1 MNGRRFKDKP
11 EVRLRAFRAIDDPK
25 SCERFVQGH
34 AQVLSNI
41 GITKL
46 TSSNN
51 KWVTNEAAFVMIV
64 ESLNGDKIYGGV
76 RLHVAGGNEPLPIE
90 QATGH
95 LDPEVFELVGEYARY
110 GTGEL
115 CGLWNSREIAGY
127 GVGSIFLSR
136 VCVAITTQVGL
147 QSLFALCA
155 PYTVKMG
162 ENLGYTIEESIG
174 NKGTFFYPKLDLLAT
189 TMLLRDPDTLITATE
204 EDRNSVFSLRDNLN
218 KARLEKLRD
227 KEINIHYE
235 IEIPNLDKWNLSKF
249 IAKAK
254 KSFTREMIN
263 EKNLN
268 FF

>member
-1 MNGRRFKDKP
+1 MEGGLNKDKP

-25 SCERFVQGH
+25 SCELFVQGH
-34 AQVLSNI
+34 AQVLTNI

-51 KWVTNEAAFVMIV
+51 NWTTNKAAFVMIV
-64 ESLNGDKIYGGV
+64 ESLDKEKIYGGV

-90 QATGH
+90 QATGM
-95 LDPEVFELVGEYARY
+95 LDPDVYDLVREYARY
-110 GTGEL
+110 GTGEV

-136 VCVAITTQVGL
+136 VCVAISTQVGI

-174 NKGTFFYPKLDLLAT
+174 NKGTFFYPKLDLVAT
-189 TMLLRDPDTLITATE
+189 TMLLKDPEILSTARE
-204 EDRNSVFSLRDNLN
+204 EDRASIFKLRDNLN
-218 KARLEKLRD
+218 TIQVEKLRD
-227 KEINIHYE
+227 KEIDIHYE
-235 IEIPNLDKWNLSKF
+235 IEIPNLDQWSLCET
-249 IAKAK
+249 IANAG
-254 KSFTREMIN
+254 KSFTREDVN
-263 EKNLN
+263 ETALN
-268 FF
+268 FL